1 MNIKEQFKFGEKM
14 TSIQAIPIEVLFHIF
29 TFLSI
34 QDMKQ
39 VITVCTKWNNIG
51 VHKKLWQTACRTIK
65 YKTLNE
71 AKDIIGA
78 VCR

>member
-1 MNIKEQFKFGEKM
+1 M
-14 TSIQAIPIEVLFHIF
+14 TSIQIVPTEVLFHIF
-29 TFLSI
+29 KFLSI

-39 VITVCTKWNNIG
+39 VITVCKKWNNIG
-51 VHKKLWQTACRTIK
+51 VHKKLWQTACRTINC
-65 YKTLNE
+65 KTLKE